1 MTGQQSRQHDLEKPL
16 RFLSIPGILSPGKAI
31 PVQRVGKQL
40 WADMGL
46 PSSQAGD
53 SMRNNGQGTGCRPPP
68 TGKVKRL
75 AFCACFLLPF
85 SWDRSCRTGE
95 DPRSSSAPNSQF
107 QIERLRPRVVKEL
120 LKVSKQVRMDAF

>member
-16 RFLSIPGILSPGKAI
+16 RLLFTPGTLSPGKAI

-40 WADMGL
+40 WADTGL
-46 PSSQAGD
+46 PSSQTGY

-75 AFCACFLLPF
+75 AFCACFLFPF
-85 SWDRSCRTGE
+85 SWDSRCRAGG
-95 DPRSSSAPNSQF
+95 DPRSSSAPNPQF
-107 QIERLRPRVVKEL
+107 QIKRLRPHVVNEL
-120 LKVSKQVRMDAF
+120 LKVSKQVRMEAF